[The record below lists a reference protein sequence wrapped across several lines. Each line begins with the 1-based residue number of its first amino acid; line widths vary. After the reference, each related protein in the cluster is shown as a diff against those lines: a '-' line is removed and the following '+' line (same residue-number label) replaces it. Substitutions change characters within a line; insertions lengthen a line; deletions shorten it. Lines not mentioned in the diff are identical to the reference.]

1 MSTAANAEKTPVE
14 ITGPRILVGVD
25 GSEDGL
31 RAVRYGVGAAERH
44 QATLHLVHAVD
55 DAVMAGAWGV
65 VYDPSALQEAGED
78 ANQAAIALAEQAGLP
93 RERIHA
99 EVVLGNA
106 AAILARLSEGA
117 DLLVVGRRSV
127 SGLERMFI
135 GSTSVALADAAR
147 CPLVVISAAAT
158 PGLTG
163 GLGRIAVG
171 VDAENHSAA
180 TLEWAMAE
188 AEARG
193 ATLAVVHVAR
203 QSDGGPVLAEV
214 EQAARKGIEELLA
227 APRAAHPEV
236 PVEVVIATG
245 SPVDELVDLST
256 TVDLLVLGVQRAKL
270 LGIHLGGVMRAVLA
284 HAESPVA
291 LVK

>member
-1 MSTAANAEKTPVE
+1 MNESVQ
-14 ITGPRILVGVD
+14 IQGPRVLVGVD

-31 RAVRYGVGAAERH
+31 RAVRYGVGAAERRN
-44 QATLHLVHAVD
+44 ATLHLVHAVD

-65 VYDPSALQEAGED
+65 VYDPSALQEAGEH
-78 ANQAAIALAEQAGLP
+78 ANRAAIQVAREAGLP
-93 RERIHA
+93 TERIHA

-106 AAILARLSEGA
+106 AAVLARLSEGA

-135 GSTSVALADAAR
+135 GSTSVALADAAH
-147 CPLVVISAAAT
+147 CPVVVISAAAT

-163 GLGRIAVG
+163 GMARIAVG
-171 VDAENHSAA
+171 VDAHNHSPQ

-193 ATLAVVHVAR
+193 VSLTVVHVA
-203 QSDGGPVLAEV
+203 QQNDTGAAFAEV
-214 EQAARKGIEELLA
+214 EQAARAGIDGLLA
-227 APRAAHPEV
+227 PLRGRHPEV
-236 PVEVVIATG
+236 PVEVVIAAGT
-245 SPVDELVDLST
+245 PVDELVDLSA
-256 TVDLLVLGVQRAKL
+256 TVDLLVLGVQKAKL